1 MTLALASRR
10 EGFKACHAAVL
21 LDRPGLRGRVVLE
34 VAVGPE
40 GLARVAAVIE
50 GLDPTLDACV
60 AQVAAD
66 TIYRPTVVGGI
77 VVVRHA
83 LRFDP

>member
-10 EGFKACHAAVL
+10 EDFKACHAAVL
-21 LDRPGLRGRVVLE
+21 LDRPGLRGRVVLA

-50 GLDPTLDACV
+50 GLDWMSGSFAFGHHSITEPICRRIDES
-60 AQVAAD
+60 
-66 TIYRPTVVGGI
+66 TIPS
-77 VVVRHA
+77 A
-83 LRFDP
+83 E

>member
-1 MTLALASRR
+1 
-10 EGFKACHAAVL
+10 
-21 LDRPGLRGRVVLE
+21 VLE
-34 VAVGPE
+34 VAVGPD

-66 TIYRPTVVGGI
+66 TVYQPTVAGGI
-77 VVVRHA
+77 VVMRHA
-83 LRFDP
+83 LRFAPESAMASQPGPQRFEATAARSKWNM